1 MDTREAEDLG
11 YRPDASI
18 DEVIAAFLE
27 DERPLE

>member
-11 YRPDASI
+11 YRPI